1 MKKVIALVLAISL
14 ITMILSG
21 CSSDLPDEYVS
32 RISITFTPYSIAS
45 ITTEIRSD
53 KFVFNTDGV
62 TLDLYL
68 GLFYNEAGDAKK
80 IKKDYLALKNQNE
93 SYEVTDALFVVYASK
108 NPHFE
113 WYSYENEPIHKNVVG
128 KEILKTITLD
138 EAIDG
143 GLWYTTKNGIG
154 KSGKVNY
161 NNSIKITIPEEFFD
175 TEQKSLYIT
184 VYQFNCCLEDG
195 VYKEY
200 PGNYSTRIKIK
211 YIVKDKTTIELIN

>member
-32 RISITFTPYSIAS
+32 RIGITFTPYSIAS

-80 IKKDYLALKNQNE
+80 NKKR
-93 SYEVTDALFVVYASK
+93 LFS
-108 NPHFE
+108 
-113 WYSYENEPIHKNVVG
+113 S
-128 KEILKTITLD
+128 
-138 EAIDG
+138 
-143 GLWYTTKNGIG
+143 
-154 KSGKVNY
+154 
-161 NNSIKITIPEEFFD
+161 
-175 TEQKSLYIT
+175 
-184 VYQFNCCLEDG
+184 
-195 VYKEY
+195 
-200 PGNYSTRIKIK
+200 
-211 YIVKDKTTIELIN
+211 